1 MKVIFTIFSFLL
13 MSVSENSISA
23 SEGYIELK
31 DRTPRISSLGYSFV
45 PPSGEKWFE
54 TYSPKTILYFKQ
66 TNPKELTLFAGA
78 TEAIIKKNILLEK
91 DFLDFV
97 KSKKD
102 DFGVQS
108 LRYRNV
114 VSSYEIDSSISAHC
128 IAYKQTA
135 EDHEAKNLNE
145 NKYLELINKGIICL
159 DPKMKNHVV
168 DIYYS
173 SRATPGLKF
182 VEFTKE
188 AEDFI
193 RSLKIN

>member
-1 MKVIFTIFSFLL
+1 
-13 MSVSENSISA
+13 MSGCENSISA

-54 TYSPKTILYFKQ
+54 TYSPKTILYFKK
-66 TNPKELTLFAGA
+66 THLNELSLFAGA
-78 TEAIIKKNILLEK
+78 TEALIKKNILSEK

-97 KSKKD
+97 KSKKN
-102 DFGVQS
+102 DFEAEP

-114 VSSYEIDSSISAHC
+114 VSSYEIDSSISSHC
-128 IAYKQTA
+128 IAYKQTV
-135 EDHEAKNLNE
+135 EDHEAKNLNG
-145 NKYLELINKGIICL
+145 NKYLVLINKGIICL
-159 DPKMKNHVV
+159 HPKMKNHVV

-173 SRATPGLKF
+173 SRATPDLKF

-188 AEDFI
+188 VEDFI